1 MASLLLPVLSSSPSP
16 LRPPRFV
23 SSNPRKLHSIASR
36 GRPRASYKGLEV
48 LYDDG
53 CQKIC
58 ELDDYF
64 HAVAHLAQYDRGPPR
79 WLCPLDAGPPIEDAP
94 VMFFLPDV
102 SGVGLGLLMHHKA
115 LGRIFELRCMHIPIH
130 DRTPFEGLVHLLEDA
145 LRLEHSISPNKPIY
159 LMGHSFGGCL
169 ALAVAAHNPQIDLVL
184 ILSNPATSIDKSE
197 LQPLFPVLRYW
208 SNNEQ
213 SITLLFLLSFNINT
227 EVKMALRSIK
237 DGATFLQAVD
247 RLSRNLSS
255 TLRNQFLFE
264 TLPRDTFS
272 WKIEL
277 LKSAASYANS
287 HLQAVKAEVLVL
299 ASCLDS
305 LLPSEDEAKRLQ
317 KLLGNCK
324 VRYFK
329 DHGHNLLL
337 EGDVHLSTIIKSANM
352 YRHSRKYDRI
362 SDYLP
367 PTMTEF
373 EILVKA
379 TRRFYEVTGPV
390 MLSTM
395 KDGKIVRGLSGIPN
409 DGPVLLVGNHM
420 YLGLDLVPLVREFLR
435 EKRIALRGIAH
446 PFLFPDM
453 IESSSK
459 GKGIFDSINV
469 YGGVPVSM
477 RLFYRLLS
485 EQEFVLL
492 YPGGYREALHH
503 KGEEY
508 KLFWPSQ
515 PEFIRMAA
523 QFSATIVPFGTVG
536 EDDLIELLL
545 SFDDVLTL
553 PFGKDMTRFYSE
565 NLKIR
570 DDYPSVCFPGVLP
583 KIPGRFYYLFGKP
596 IVTSGNDGILQDRN
610 KVNDLY
616 WHVKSEVERMICYL
630 LKKRKEDYYRSIFT
644 RSLYKAAWGSDHE
657 VPTFEP

>member
-255 TLRNQFLFE
+255 TLRNQ
-264 TLPRDTFS
+264 
-272 WKIEL
+272 
-277 LKSAASYANS
+277 
-287 HLQAVKAEVLVL
+287 
-299 ASCLDS
+299 
-305 LLPSEDEAKRLQ
+305 
-317 KLLGNCK
+317 
-324 VRYFK
+324 
-329 DHGHNLLL
+329 